1 MATWSIARRDV
12 IAAFTTPLA
21 WLVLACWTLLT
32 NGLFARTLDG
42 VHGTAGSPLP
52 LYVESLD
59 LGVLFL
65 ALLAPAIT
73 MTSFAQERTQG
84 TMQLLLTVPIR
95 EHHLVLG
102 KFCAALVVLLVLLAA
117 TLVQPLILM
126 FISAVELPHLLAGYL
141 GLALECAFFAALGV
155 WISLLV
161 DSPIAAYV
169 LTFGTIAVL
178 ILVGIPERDAW
189 MYPLGQAIGLGPRL
203 APFVNGEVR
212 LGNVAYLLAM
222 TAGFL
227 VMAHSA
233 LLARRIH
240 G

>member
-1 MATWSIARRDV
+1 V

-32 NGLFARTLDG
+32 NGLFVRTLDA
-42 VHGTAGSPLP
+42 VHGTSSGAELP
-52 LYVESLD
+52 LFVESLS
-59 LGVLFL
+59 LGVVFL

-95 EHHLVLG
+95 EHHLILG
-102 KFCAALVVLLVLLAA
+102 KFCAAMIVLLVLVAA
-117 TLVQPLILM
+117 TLVQPGVLVL
-126 FISAVELPHLLAGYL
+126 ISAVDVPHLLAGYL
-141 GLALECAFFAALGV
+141 GLVLGCALYAALGV

-161 DSPIAAYV
+161 DSPITAYV
-169 LTFGTIAVL
+169 LTFGAIAVL
-178 ILVGIPERDAW
+178 ILVGIGERDTW
-189 MYPLGQAIGLGPRL
+189 IFPLGQAIGLGPRL
-203 APFVNGEVR
+203 EPFLRGEVR
-212 LGNVAYLLAM
+212 LGNVVYLVSVS
-222 TAGFL
+222 AGCL
-227 VMAHSA
+227 VLAHSA

>member
-1 MATWSIARRDV
+1 MPTWTIARRDI

-32 NGLFARTLDG
+32 NGLFARTLDS
-42 VHGTAGSPLP
+42 VHGTAGSDLP
-52 LYVESLD
+52 LYVQSLD

-65 ALLAPAIT
+65 ALLAPALT

-95 EHHLVLG
+95 EHHLILG
-102 KFCAALVVLLVLLAA
+102 KFCAALVVLLALLAA
-117 TLVQPLILM
+117 TLVQPLILL
-126 FISAVELPHLLAGYL
+126 FISAVEAPHLLAGYV
-141 GLALECAFFAALGV
+141 GLILECALFAALGV

-169 LTFGTIAVL
+169 LTFGAIAVL
-178 ILVGIPERDAW
+178 ILIGIPERDSFIF
-189 MYPLGQAIGLGPRL
+189 PLGQTIGLGPRL
-203 APFVNGEVR
+203 EPFMRGEIR
-212 LGNVAYLLAM
+212 LGNVLYLLAV
-222 TAGFL
+222 TSGFL

-233 LLARRIH
+233 ILARRIH